1 MSVKSQGCW
10 QAFSQTEAT
19 LTLAYWEN
27 VAWSR
32 ASLSPFAPLLPPG
45 QCQIQGPRG
54 LTQLR
59 ISQALNFLKREKM
72 EKRQEGEGKEGFSPF
87 TEATHV
93 SRGGR
98 MGPLRP
104 ALPCAPMT
112 MPGVGF
118 FSSAHRGPWLH
129 IGCALCMTLS
139 FQAFLHG
146 IPLLHFIT
154 QRMGKRTTGALRSL
168 ACSAVGH
175 GMLFWEGRSNAK
187 TNPTYSMHGK
197 KAWKVQ

>member
-104 ALPCAPMT
+104 ALPCALMT
-112 MPGVGF
+112 MPAGGWVLQ
-118 FSSAHRGPWLH
+118 FS
-129 IGCALCMTLS
+129 
-139 FQAFLHG
+139 
-146 IPLLHFIT
+146 T
-154 QRMGKRTTGALRSL
+154 QGSL
-168 ACSAVGH
+168 APHRMCLVHDTKSPGHSARNSTPTLHYSEDVQENNGCSKVACLLCSGARHVV
-175 GMLFWEGRSNAK
+175 LGR
-187 TNPTYSMHGK
+187 
-197 KAWKVQ
+197 